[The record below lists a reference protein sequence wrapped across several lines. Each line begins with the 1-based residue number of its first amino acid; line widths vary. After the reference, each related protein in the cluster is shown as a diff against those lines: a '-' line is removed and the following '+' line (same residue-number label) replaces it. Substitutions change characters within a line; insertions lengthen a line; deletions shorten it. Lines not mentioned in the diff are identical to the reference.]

1 MLALFRY
8 EPCQIRK
15 NQLMNNF
22 RGKEAEHV
30 TQKAY
35 DRIVHI
41 DTHLPQFQESKL
53 RESIQASATIVITW
67 RCQIAMVRM
76 RAEERRN

>member
-41 DTHLPQFQESKL
+41 DTHLPQFPRIE
-53 RESIQASATIVITW
+53 
-67 RCQIAMVRM
+67 IARINTGIGHHCDNLEMPDCDG
-76 RAEERRN
+76 